1 MTAGFDSDDL
11 PSSPVE
17 SLAYLRDLPE
27 FCPVLMA
34 KAFWR
39 LLSQFLSSLLAI
51 FLFGFLFRFVSG
63 GTHDW
68 RLSETF
74 LSVKS
79 SDGGVVLD
87 CLKSS
92 DGLFFYGVMFP
103 MCSGGRP
110 EVAPKPFLSKAIS
123 KAISVETS
131 LLSLH
136 YLLERGFGTVGRLLA
151 PVVCVFLKQSNPA
164 SGSGGASSSPMT
176 AGFDSDDLPSSP
188 VESLAYLR
196 DLPEFCS
203 VLMAKAFWRLLSQF
217 LSSLLTI
224 FLFGFLFRFVSGGTL
239 DWRLSET
246 FLSVKSS
253 DGGVALDC
261 LKSSDGLFF
270 YGVMFPMCSGG
281 RPEVAPVM
289 TFFL

>member
-1 MTAGFDSDDL
+1 
-11 PSSPVE
+11 
-17 SLAYLRDLPE
+17 
-27 FCPVLMA
+27 MA

-110 EVAPKPFLSKAIS
+110 EVAP
-123 KAISVETS
+123 
-131 LLSLH
+131 
-136 YLLERGFGTVGRLLA
+136 
-151 PVVCVFLKQSNPA
+151 
-164 SGSGGASSSPMT
+164 
-176 AGFDSDDLPSSP
+176 
-188 VESLAYLR
+188 
-196 DLPEFCS
+196 
-203 VLMAKAFWRLLSQF
+203 
-217 LSSLLTI
+217 
-224 FLFGFLFRFVSGGTL
+224 
-239 DWRLSET
+239 
-246 FLSVKSS
+246 
-253 DGGVALDC
+253 
-261 LKSSDGLFF
+261 
-270 YGVMFPMCSGG
+270 
-281 RPEVAPVM
+281 VM